1 MFWQKVPLWMTALFA
16 VLPCHANEAS
26 SSGITLNQFRII
38 YPASAEK
45 GITWSL
51 TNNTNRPY
59 LMQSWVRPMDVATG
73 LPLAEDDTKRAKT
86 AIPLL
91 VTPPLERVEAGQSL
105 TLRIRLTER
114 TLPQDRE
121 SVFYLS
127 VKGIPS
133 VPDKN
138 TQVGGQMVVAVV
150 NNMKLFYRP
159 EGLPEGG
166 VVTASSQLRFSQRG
180 DLLVVDNPT
189 PFYINFSRVTV
200 GGKPLPAD
208 ALRKLVPPKEQQS
221 YPLPCGTSDLVEW
234 QVIDEDSQASPLQH
248 QAL

>member
-1 MFWQKVPLWMTALFA
+1 MFWQKVPMLVTALFA
-16 VLPCHANEAS
+16 VLPCQANQALP
-26 SSGITLNQFRII
+26 SGITLNQFRII
-38 YPASAEK
+38 YPASAAK

-73 LPLAEDDTKRAKT
+73 LPWTKDETKKAKT
-86 AIPLL
+86 TIPLL

-133 VPDKN
+133 VPEKS

-159 EGLPEGG
+159 DGLPEGG
-166 VVTASSQLRFSQRG
+166 VVTASSQLRFSLRG

-189 PFYINFSRVTV
+189 PFYINFSQVTV
-200 GGKPLPAD
+200 GGKTLPAD
-208 ALRKLVPPKEQQS
+208 ALRKLVPPKGQQS
-221 YPLPCGTSDLVEW
+221 YPLPRGTADAVVW
-234 QVIDEDSQASPLQH
+234 QIVDENSQPGPLQH
-248 QAL
+248 QVL

>member
-1 MFWQKVPLWMTALFA
+1 MFSQKMLLLMVA
-16 VLPCHANEAS
+16 VLPCHANVAS
-26 SSGITLNQFRII
+26 PSGITLNQFRII

-51 TNNTNRPY
+51 TNNTNRTY
-59 LMQSWVRPMDVATG
+59 LMQSWIRPMDFSTG
-73 LPLAEDDTKRAKT
+73 LPLAEGDTRKAKA

-114 TLPQDRE
+114 TLPQDHE

-133 VPDKN
+133 VSEKN
-138 TQVGGQMVVAVV
+138 TQVGGQVVVAVV
-150 NNMKLFYRP
+150 HNIKLFYRP
-159 EGLPEGG
+159 KGLPESG
-166 VVTASSQLRFSQRG
+166 VVTASSQLRFSQRS

-189 PFYINFSRVTV
+189 PFYISFSRVTV

-208 ALRKLVPPKEQQS
+208 ALRKLVPPKGQQS
-221 YPLPCGTSDLVEW
+221 YPLPRGTSDLVEW
-234 QVIDEDSQASPLQH
+234 QIVDEDSQASPLQH
-248 QAL
+248 QEL